1 MTEQPSNRGSR
12 RVSTSDD
19 IEVGTYLEIAQA
31 DRTTGS
37 KPPVDDRMQ
46 TVVIMDFGSQYSR
59 LIARRI
65 RELNTYCEI
74 LPHDAGSEILETQDV
89 IGIILSGGPN
99 SVYESGAPM
108 APSWVYEAGVPL
120 LGICYGMQLIAHQL
134 GGTVEPGTQREFG
147 HAVIHKE
154 AQDNVLFE
162 G

>member
-1 MTEQPSNRGSR
+1 MTEQPPNRESR

-37 KPPVDDRMQ
+37 NPPVDDRMQ

-74 LPHDAGSEILETQDV
+74 LPHDAGSEILQAQDV
-89 IGIILSGGPN
+89 IGIILSG
-99 SVYESGAPM
+99 
-108 APSWVYEAGVPL
+108 VP
-120 LGICYGMQLIAHQL
+120 
-134 GGTVEPGTQREFG
+134 TVFM
-147 HAVIHKE
+147 K
-154 AQDNVLFE
+154 
-162 G
+162 

>member
-1 MTEQPSNRGSR
+1 MTEQPINSGSR

-37 KPPVDDRMQ
+37 TPPVDDRMQ
-46 TVVIMDFGSQYSR
+46 TIVIMDFGSQYSR

-74 LPHDAGSEILETQDV
+74 LPHDAGSEILDTQDV

-108 APSWVYEAGVPL
+108 APSWVYEAGVPQKAAKL
-120 LGICYGMQLIAHQL
+120 SPRLKTEIKRAMDKA
-134 GGTVEPGTQREFG
+134 EEEEKKKKK
-147 HAVIHKE
+147 AAKKKK
-154 AQDNVLFE
+154 
-162 G
+162 